1 MVLKR
6 SIEQQLSDPTD
17 QLDHQESLAFLKNI
31 RSEASTA
38 PESQHAPGA
47 RFKDP
52 ILVGL
57 GAFGLIYSAVD
68 LQMDSDLKE
77 SNRRVAI
84 KVLRPSK
91 KDNPVAYKRFH
102 SEANALKSISHPNIV
117 QVFDVGQVNAQPL
130 IIIELADQGSLAD
143 HLERSNG
150 PIPPRHAAWIMM
162 KIAEALH
169 ESHSNRLIHRDIK
182 PGNIL
187 LRSATNDERVEG
199 LGLWP
204 LLTDFGLVKETSIE
218 APRSQWTQEGEVLG
232 TVRYM
237 SPEQVRGEK
246 LKTQTDIFSFGVV
259 LHELLSGVNPFLAS
273 SEYETQ
279 ANIVNHPPRPLDA
292 KLGIPRG
299 LQAIVQRCL
308 NKEPADR
315 YPSANAIAVDLDNLL
330 HGKPISQESTGIWD
344 TIVRLVRRYPI
355 FTAVLLT
362 SLLSILAVVILL
374 NREWRTQQAVNELFL
389 RSINIANSQIN
400 DTVIAGA
407 RVSHEDLLT
416 NLLQQIPLLEQALS
430 LNPEDR
436 KLAVNLQV
444 MQHYAAL
451 CYIVLSEQVSRS
463 DRSEL
468 QADGI
473 AMRQKSL
480 DLIERLLKDGP
491 IKDPVAYQ
499 RRLKDRIVGE
509 HWMGKAFNLSGQEE
523 QRLHWFNRSIE
534 HAENYLAEYPAEGPI
549 ESLLQAN
556 RMEKSVALSKQSPS
570 LAIEELEK
578 VYGYYSSRMTNPG
591 LGIESTS
598 YALNALSAMTGIH
611 IQQGETK
618 KIESSMNRC
627 MDFIDGHV
635 IQRTSEDWNYRGLM
649 ITTYSEM
656 CRDLVKHRCWVE
668 LDRTAKHWR
677 TSIEKL
683 PDWSESGSILEIRKC
698 RESSLLAAIVF
709 EVIAQEHL
717 NQPQDIESSKSRLV
731 EIYKQCKIKP
741 GFRREAFVD
750 SMANYSVLRS
760 DLERLLD

>member
-1 MVLKR
+1 
-6 SIEQQLSDPTD
+6 
-17 QLDHQESLAFLKNI
+17 
-31 RSEASTA
+31 
-38 PESQHAPGA
+38 
-47 RFKDP
+47 
-52 ILVGL
+52 
-57 GAFGLIYSAVD
+57 
-68 LQMDSDLKE
+68 MDSDLE
-77 SNRRVAI
+77 VSHRRIAI

-91 KDNPVAYKRFH
+91 KNNPVACKRFH
-102 SEANALKSISHPNIV
+102 SEANTFKSIRHPNIV

-150 PIPPRHAAWIMM
+150 PIPPSQAAWIMM

-169 ESHSNRLIHRDIK
+169 EAHSNRLIHRDIK

-204 LLTDFGLVKETSIE
+204 LLTDFGLVKETSTE

-259 LHELLSGVNPFLAS
+259 LHELLSGVHPFLAS
-273 SEYETQ
+273 SDYETQ
-279 ANIVNHPPRPLDA
+279 ENIVNHPPRPFDP
-292 KLGIPRG
+292 KLSIPRD
-299 LQAIVQRCL
+299 LQNIVQRCL
-308 NKEPADR
+308 NKETADR
-315 YPSANAIAVDLDNLL
+315 YPSTNAIAIDLNNFLQ
-330 HGKPISQESTGIWD
+330 GKPISQESVSTWD
-344 TIVRLVRRYPI
+344 TIVRLVHLNPI
-355 FTAVLLT
+355 LSAVLLT

-374 NREWRTQQAVNELFL
+374 NREWRTQRAVNELFL

-400 DTVIAGA
+400 DSVISGA
-407 RVSHEDLLT
+407 RVSHEDLLK
-416 NLLQQIPLLEQALS
+416 NLLQQIPLLEHALS
-430 LNPEDR
+430 LNPQDR

-451 CYIVLSEQVSRS
+451 CYMVLSEEVSRS

-468 QADGI
+468 HADGI

-480 DLIERLLKDGP
+480 DLIERLLKDGSV
-491 IKDPVAYQ
+491 KDPVAYQ
-499 RRLKDRIVGE
+499 RRLRDRIVGE
-509 HWMGKAFNLSGQEE
+509 HWMGKAYHFSGQEE
-523 QRLHWFNRSIE
+523 QKLHWFNRSIE
-534 HAENYLAEYPAEGPI
+534 HAEIYLAEYPADRPI

-556 RMEKSVALSKQSPS
+556 RMEKSVALSKQNPR

-578 VYGYYSSRMTNPG
+578 VYGYYSSLM
-591 LGIESTS
+591 IEQGPDLEPTS
-598 YALNALSAMTGIH
+598 HALLALSAMVGI
-611 IQQGETK
+611 QLQEGEAN
-618 KIESSMNRC
+618 KIESSLDRC
-627 MDFIDGHV
+627 MDFIDGHL
-635 IQRTSEDWNYRGLM
+635 IQRTSQDWNYRDLM
-649 ITTYSEM
+649 ITIYSEL
-656 CRDLVKHRCWVE
+656 CRDLFKQECWVE
-668 LDRTAKHWR
+668 LDRTAKRWR

-683 PDWSESGSILEIRKC
+683 SDWSESGSILEIRKC

-717 NQPQDIESSKSRLV
+717 GQPQDIESSKSRLV
-731 EIYKQCKIKP
+731 EIYKQCKNKQ
-741 GFRREAFVD
+741 GFRREAFVE
-750 SMANYSVLRS
+750 SMMNYSVPKS